1 MRPKKGF
8 VLREIA
14 GQAVVI
20 ATGEASRSFHGM
32 VKLNETGKKI
42 FNGLA
47 DRNTPEEIA
56 EKIVAQYEQVTYDQA
71 LADVRAMIAKMDE
84 AGILE

>member
-42 FNGLA
+42 FNGLEEG
-47 DRNTPEEIA
+47 NTPEEIA
-56 EKIVAQYEQVTYDQA
+56 EKITAQYDQVTYEQA
-71 LADVRAMIAKMDE
+71 LADVSAMITKMDE